1 MDIDRSAPNRG
12 RPGSSQAWRSLR
24 WVLVAPFLL
33 PLLTRVGSCSGAGEA
48 ITANVGKTP
57 MSSRALSSPAMGCN
71 NCADK
76 IKTCNDCAQCCCG
89 HDCDHF
95 CVGPGCQCTGY
106 DFEQDKKCECKH

>member
-1 MDIDRSAPNRG
+1 MVTDRSAPNRS
-12 RPGSSQAWRSLR
+12 RPGSSQAWRSSR
-24 WVLVAPFLL
+24 WLLAAPFLL
-33 PLLTRVGSCSGAGEA
+33 PLLTRMGSGEA
-48 ITANVGKTP
+48 ISANFGKTQI
-57 MSSRALSSPAMGCN
+57 SSRALSSPAMGCN